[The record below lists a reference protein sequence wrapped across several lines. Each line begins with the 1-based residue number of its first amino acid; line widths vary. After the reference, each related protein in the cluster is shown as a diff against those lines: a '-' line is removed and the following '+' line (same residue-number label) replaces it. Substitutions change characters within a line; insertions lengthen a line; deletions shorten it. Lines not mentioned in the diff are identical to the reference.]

1 MMALT
6 PVTGA
11 AARNGAAT
19 KLVGARIG
27 LRVIA
32 HPGNG
37 HTVPQVTGQ
46 REIVRPALVRP
57 ARTGHR
63 SNGPGVQGRTA
74 RTGRRSAATRAAKA
88 VRRADPAVP
97 TIGAVPMIGEELGR
111 ISVGRLVAT
120 TGRLSA
126 ARSSRIRTRPSP
138 S

>member
-1 MMALT
+1 MSGGWDVGSMMART

-19 KLVGARIG
+19 RLVGARIG

-57 ARTGHR
+57 ARTGR
-63 SNGPGVQGRTA
+63 RTIGRRARGRTA

-88 VRRADPAVP
+88 VRRA
-97 TIGAVPMIGEELGR
+97 
-111 ISVGRLVAT
+111 
-120 TGRLSA
+120 
-126 ARSSRIRTRPSP
+126 
-138 S
+138 

>member
-1 MMALT
+1 MMAPT

-27 LRVIA
+27 RRVTA
-32 HPGNG
+32 HPENG

-46 REIVRPALVRP
+46 RAIVRPALVRP
-57 ARTGHR
+57 ARI
-63 SNGPGVQGRTA
+63 GRRTIGRQVRGRIA
-74 RTGRRSAATRAAKA
+74 RTGRRSAETRAAKA

-97 TIGAVPMIGEELGR
+97 TIGADPMIGEELGR
-111 ISVGRLVAT
+111 ISVGMPVAT

-126 ARSSRIRTRPSP
+126 ARNSPTRIRPSP